1 MQYLNSIKFILK
13 YAIFGLVI
21 GFLLLFFMP
30 DSKMSFNWQ
39 NAQNAWQ
46 FYLQQTQQQ
55 TSHEDV
61 PHFNI
66 SDISF
71 SKAVRKVSPSVVSI
85 NVFRPKG
92 FRDSTQLGG
101 EERIYDY
108 GVGFGSGVVISEA
121 GYIVTNYH
129 VVANA
134 EQISV
139 NLPDGRKR
147 FTEVIGFDRQTD
159 IAVLK
164 TDLNDLTPALF
175 AKSGSINTGDL
186 VMAIGTPFGQ
196 NQSVSLGI
204 VSAITYAGFDPRI
217 QTDAAI
223 NSGNSGGALINT
235 RGEVI
240 GINHTK
246 VNLGRSLAQTGVN
259 FAIPIDTVREIV
271 DSIIKI
277 GRVQRNWSGMEATE
291 LVQRDH
297 ERLFPNIP
305 YRTGF
310 FIKSITPDSP
320 AAEASLLI
328 GDYVTHLDGVKISG
342 IEAFYRLYTKLPIGK
357 KIVLDVIRKN
367 NKMKI
372 DVQLRERLD
381 SDLS

>member
-1 MQYLNSIKFILK
+1 MQYINYLKFIIK
-13 YAIFGLVI
+13 YSALGLVA

-30 DSKMSFNWQ
+30 DSKLSFNWQ
-39 NAQNAWQ
+39 SAQAAWQ
-46 FYLQQTQQQ
+46 FYQQQTQLNE
-55 TSHEDV
+55 SHADT
-61 PHFNI
+61 PHLNI
-66 SDISF
+66 TDISF
-71 SKAVRKVSPSVVSI
+71 SEAVKKVAPSVVSI

-92 FRDSTQLGG
+92 FRDSAQLGG
-101 EERIYDY
+101 DERIFDY
-108 GVGFGSGVVISEA
+108 GVGFGSGVVISQQ

-147 FTEVIGFDRQTD
+147 FTEVIGFDKQTD

-164 TDLNDLTPALF
+164 TDLNDLSPAIF
-175 AKSGSINTGDL
+175 AKSGTVSTGDL
-186 VMAIGTPFGQ
+186 VMAIGSPFGQ

-235 RGEVI
+235 RGEVV
-240 GINHTK
+240 GINHSK
-246 VNLGRSLAQTGVN
+246 VNLGQSLAQTGVN
-259 FAIPIDTVREIV
+259 FAIPIETVREIV

-291 LVQRDH
+291 LVQSDH
-297 ERLFPNIP
+297 ERLFPQIP
-305 YRTGF
+305 FKTGF
-310 FIKSITPDSP
+310 FIRSVVPDSP
-320 AAEASLLI
+320 ASEAGLLV
-328 GDYVTHLDGVKISG
+328 GDFITHLDGNKVSG

-367 NKMKI
+367 NKMQI
-372 DVQLRERLD
+372 QVPLRERLAD
-381 SDLS
+381 TQ